1 MINVISSPMLAATLK
16 PEDIKKLNFPVGAT
30 VKLDGIRCEII
41 EGKAKSRTF
50 KSIPNTYIR
59 TELEKIFGF
68 GISEIFDGEVLSG
81 TSFQE
86 CSGNVMRFEGTPD
99 FKFYLFD
106 YVSDGLEEPYQKR
119 MMKLKELVIND
130 PRVIKLTPTIIH
142 NVEELEAFE
151 EKALADGF
159 EGVIIRSLEGPY
171 KCGRAT
177 NKEGY
182 LLKLKRFSDSEAEII
197 GFEELEHNLNEKTT
211 NELGRSK
218 RSTCQENKV
227 GGGTLG
233 TLLVR
238 DVHTQLEFRIGT
250 GLGLDAGL
258 RQTIWNDQPGY
269 LGLIAK
275 YKFFSVGVK
284 DLPRHPVFLG
294 FRDKADM

>member
-1 MINVISSPMLAATLK
+1 MATISGPMLAATLK
-16 PEDIKKLNFPVGAT
+16 PEDIKKLKFPIAVT
-30 VKLDGIRCEII
+30 TKLDGIRTLLI

-50 KSIPNTYIR
+50 KPIPNTYIR
-59 TELEKIFGF
+59 TELEKISAS
-68 GISEIFDGEVLSG
+68 IPNDCIFDGEIISG
-81 TSFQE
+81 KTFQE

-99 FKFYLFD
+99 FKFYIFD
-106 YVSDGLEEPYQKR
+106 YISSDLTEYYQKR
-119 MMKLKELVIND
+119 MMKLSELVIND

-142 NVEELEAFE
+142 SVEELEAFE

-159 EGVIIRSLEGPY
+159 EGIIIRSLEGPY
-171 KCGRAT
+171 KCLRST

-238 DVHTQLEFRIGT
+238 DVQTQLEFRIGT